1 MRIDRSIVGLGLAV
15 LLGLGACGA
24 EEEPASDAVVTEEVV
39 TEPTTETVEMQVPA
53 VDTSV
58 IRTEMEVDTTIDTEV
73 IEDPAIEQRDP
84 N

>member
-1 MRIDRSIVGLGLAV
+1 MRIDRSIVGLGLVA
-15 LLGLGACGA
+15 LMGLGACGA
-24 EEEPASDAVVTEEVV
+24 EDETSSDAVVTEEVV

-58 IRTEMEVDTTIDTEV
+58 VRTEMTVDTTIDTEV
-73 IEDPAIEQRDP
+73 VEDPAIEQRDP

>member
-1 MRIDRSIVGLGLAV
+1 MRIDRSIVGLGLVA
-15 LLGLGACGA
+15 LMGLGACGA

-58 IRTEMEVDTTIDTEV
+58 VRTEIDVDTSVDRDV
-73 IEDPAIEQRDP
+73 IEDPAVEQRDP
-84 N
+84 T

>member
-1 MRIDRSIVGLGLAV
+1 MRIDRSIVGLGLVA
-15 LLGLGACGA
+15 LMGLGACGGETDVA
-24 EEEPASDAVVTEEVV
+24 DDTVVTEEVV

-58 IRTEMEVDTTIDTEV
+58 IRTETEVDVDRDVEV
-73 IEDPAIEQRDP
+73 IEDPAVEQRDP